1 MADCFGKRY
10 IYPLIAPP
18 TPPQLEQDKA
28 AVDESFARAFA
39 LLDQLTADTEA
50 LKISEQARTHRIDTA
65 LSEVETV
72 LGELKDGKAR
82 REEEARR
89 INEDLRGLKELIQKS
104 LSTQK
109 ESTDGRL
116 QDLNK
121 ELKGLKTLVSNR
133 VASSA
138 GPASRSRTTA
148 EDQSQPGP
156 STDSK
161 RHGFASSVD
170 DQTASSTPSTPSAAA
185 PQESTGASQTERST
199 SGSSSTT
206 ASGDTNQDL
215 SRFLRAGIP
224 VNRAAIPAWQLAA
237 ANQDAKS
244 GSEAGNA
251 GRS

>member
-1 MADCFGKRY
+1 M
-10 IYPLIAPP
+10 
-18 TPPQLEQDKA
+18 
-28 AVDESFARAFA
+28 
-39 LLDQLTADTEA
+39 LDQLAADTEA
-50 LKISEQARTHRIDTA
+50 LKVSEEARTYRIDTA

-72 LGELKDGKAR
+72 LGELRDGKTR

-89 INEDLRGLKELIQKS
+89 TNEDLRGLKELIQKS

-133 VASSA
+133 VASNA
-138 GPASRSRTTA
+138 GPASGSRTTT
-148 EDQSQPGP
+148 EDQSQQGP

-161 RHGFASSVD
+161 RQGLASSVD
-170 DQTASSTPSTPSAAA
+170 DQTASSTPSATSAAA
-185 PQESTGASQTERST
+185 PQESTVAAQTDRPT
-199 SGSSSTT
+199 SGSSSATG
-206 ASGDTNQDL
+206 SGDTNHNL
-215 SRFLRAGIP
+215 SRLLRAGIP
-224 VNRAAIPAWQLAA
+224 VDRAAIPAWQLAA